1 MIKYNRITLDNGLRI
16 LVNED
21 RSTPLVAMNILYDV
35 GSRDEDPEATGLA
48 HLFEHLMFGGSV
60 NIPDYDTPLQMVGG
74 ENNAFTNNDITN
86 YYLTIPS
93 ENIETG
99 FWLESDRM
107 LELDFSQ
114 KNLDTQ
120 KNVVIEEF
128 KQRYLNQPYGNAIL
142 KLRPLAYNV
151 HPYRWPTIGMDV
163 SHVEKT
169 NLEQIRNFFYSHYA
183 PNNAILALSGNI
195 STDTAVRL
203 AEKWFAPIEK
213 RKIKQRNLPSE
224 PEQTEA
230 RNTIIES
237 DVPSDA
243 LYKVWHIG
251 PRNSHDFHTLDLITD
266 LLAGGESGRLHTI
279 LVRERKLFSE
289 INAYITSDIDP
300 GLIFVHGRLMN
311 NIDIQKADDAIN
323 EVLSGLLK
331 NDGIEDEMEK
341 VKNKFES
348 STVFSNTSILNKA
361 VNLSFFELLGNAELI
376 NLESGLYRRVTKSMV
391 MEATEKYLAPS
402 NCSTLFYKSTSG
414 RNNE

>member
-35 GSRDEDPEATGLA
+35 GSRDEDPDATGLA

-60 NIPDYDTPLQMVGG
+60 NIHDFDTPLQMVGG

-86 YYLTIPS
+86 YYVTVPS

-120 KNVVIEEF
+120 KHVVIEEF
-128 KQRYLNQPYGNAIL
+128 RQRYLNQPYGDALL
-142 KLRPLAYNV
+142 KLRPLAYKV

-163 SHVEKT
+163 SHVEKAS
-169 NLEQIRNFFYSHYA
+169 LEQIKSFFYSHYA

-195 STDTAVRL
+195 NPDTAVRL
-203 AEKWFAPIEK
+203 AEKWFGPIEN
-213 RKIKQRNLPSE
+213 RKITRRNLPAE
-224 PEQTEA
+224 PEQIES
-230 RNTIIES
+230 RKIVIES

-243 LYKVWHIG
+243 LYKVWHVG
-251 PRNSHDFHTLDLITD
+251 PRNSHDFHALDLITD

-279 LVRERKLFSE
+279 LVREKKLFSE

-300 GLIFVHGRLMN
+300 GLLFIHGRLMKD
-311 NIDIQKADDAIN
+311 IDLQKADDAIN
-323 EVLSGLLK
+323 EVISGLLRS
-331 NDGIEDEMEK
+331 DGIEDEMEK

-348 STVFSNTSILNKA
+348 STIFANTSILNKA

-376 NLESGLYRRVTKSMV
+376 NTEPDLYRSVTRAMV
-391 MEATEKYLAPS
+391 TEATERYLVPS
-402 NCSTLFYKSTSG
+402 NCSTLYYKSISG
-414 RNNE
+414 ASNE